1 MNNKGCIYLVAG
13 AVFLVGVYSFIRKS
27 SNQAICTRTVT
38 STIIVGTDAGYPPFE
53 FIENNTI
60 MGFDIDLM
68 REIGKRLDKTIELK
82 NMAFDGLIIQLQSN
96 GIDVI
101 AAGMSPTP
109 ERAKKVDFTLPYLEP
124 SPYAVVV
131 KKGKDSIMSIDDLKN
146 KVVAVNQGFTADM
159 AISQIDE
166 IIPMRLASSMT
177 SDGILAVQS
186 GRADAFIANK
196 TTIIPFL
203 KTELSKEFDVYM
215 VHDKAEATALA
226 VAKQSCFLDEINKT
240 ITDMK
245 NDGTLEQLKQKWG
258 I

>member
-1 MNNKGCIYLVAG
+1 
-13 AVFLVGVYSFIRKS
+13 
-27 SNQAICTRTVT
+27 
-38 STIIVGTDAGYPPFE
+38 
-53 FIENNTI
+53 
-60 MGFDIDLM
+60 M
-68 REIGKRLDKTIELK
+68 REVGKRLDKSIEFK

-96 GIDVI
+96 VIDVI

-109 ERAKKVDFTLPYLEP
+109 DRAKKVDFTLPYLEP
-124 SPYAVVV
+124 SPYAVIV
-131 KKGKDSIMSIDDLKN
+131 KKGSNPVTSLIDLKN

-186 GRADAFIANK
+186 GRADAFVANK
-196 TTIIPFL
+196 TTTLPFL
-203 KTELSKEFDVYM
+203 KTEQSKAFDVYM
-215 VHDKAEATALA
+215 VNDKTEATAFA
-226 VAKQSCFLDEINKT
+226 VAKESCLLGMINKV

-245 NDGTLEQLKQKWG
+245 HDGTLEQLKEKWG